1 MIELGDISYNIISIS
16 CVGIMSIYH
25 QKRDMI
31 SNDITWREK
40 KDDISIYHVSTRNM
54 IYHDTEDDTQ

>member
-1 MIELGDISYNIISIS
+1 
-16 CVGIMSIYH
+16 MSMYH

-31 SNDITWREK
+31 SHDITWREK
-40 KDDISIYHVSTRNM
+40 KDDISIYHVSTRDM